1 VRFVVF
7 GAGATG
13 GVVGSR
19 LFQAGADVIVIA
31 RGAHY
36 DAIATRGLTLETPTE
51 RVTLPIPAVPN
62 PARVRWHDQDVVLL
76 TVKGQDTLGALSALR
91 VAAGSGIPLVCV
103 QNGVENERVAARMF
117 GEVYGAVV
125 MSPSTHLEPGIVQAY
140 ATAVTGAI
148 DIGRYPSGIDDV
160 CETICAHLRRAG
172 FESDPRPDIMR
183 YKHAKL
189 LTNLGNAAQAVCG
202 LDDDTGD
209 LSARALAEGRAA
221 LHAAD
226 IPYDAEY
233 VGDLAGR
240 WRRWQV
246 GEIAGRPRGGGSS
259 WQSAVRGT
267 GTIESD
273 YLNGEIVLRGR
284 QAGVATPV
292 NALLQ
297 RLAEQAARE
306 RRQPGWITAAEVL
319 AQLPQS

>member
-7 GAGATG
+7 GAGAVG

-31 RGAHY
+31 RGTHY

-51 RVTLPIPAVPN
+51 TVTLAIPAAPN
-62 PARVRWHDQDVVLL
+62 PAGVRWDDQDVVLL
-76 TVKGQDTLGALSALR
+76 TVKGQDTLAALSALR
-91 VAAGSGIPLVCV
+91 VAAGFGIPLVCM

-125 MSPSTHLEPGIVQAY
+125 MSPTAHLEPGIVQAY

-160 CETICAHLRRAG
+160 CETVCAHLRRAG

-202 LDDDTGD
+202 LDDDTGE
-209 LSARALAEGRAA
+209 LSARALAEGRAV

-226 IPYDAEY
+226 IPYDAEC

-240 WRRWQV
+240 WKRWQV
-246 GEIAGRPRGGGSS
+246 RRIAGRPRGGGSS

-273 YLNGEIVLRGR
+273 YLNGEVVLRGR
-284 QAGVATPV
+284 QAGIATPV

-297 RLAEQAARE
+297 RLAEQTARE
-306 RRQPGWITAAEVL
+306 RRQPGWITAAEAL
-319 AQLPQS
+319 AQLPQP